1 MKHLSRATP
10 GEQQTW
16 DEVVRTLYLHARGL
30 GCSRE
35 EAEDLV
41 HDALEVT
48 VRDPSWYDQSRGPL
62 TRVLR
67 VVITNRVRDRYR
79 SRVVRRRSRKHL
91 ELLATTPERPDES
104 LDKDRAAALRLEL
117 LSALDDAEQ
126 LLFYTWMAQQRG
138 ELTGWTAADSLNIT
152 YREYEAR
159 KKRLRRRCRALLED
173 MGVATSDLWDLG
185 GRSTKKADR

>member
-1 MKHLSRATP
+1 MKDLGRSAP
-10 GEQQTW
+10 AEQQTW
-16 DEVVRTLYLHARGL
+16 DEVVRILYLHARGL

-48 VRDPSWYDQSRGPL
+48 VRDPSWYDRSRGPL

-67 VVITNRVRDRYR
+67 VVITNRVRDRFR
-79 SRVVRRRSRKHL
+79 SGVVRRRSRKHL
-91 ELLATTPERPDES
+91 ELLASRPDRPDEM
-104 LDKDRAAALRLEL
+104 LVRDRASGLRREL
-117 LSALDDAEQ
+117 LAALDDAEQ
-126 LLFYTWMAQQRG
+126 LLFYTWMSQQRG

-159 KKRLRRRCRALLED
+159 KKRLRRRCRRILED
-173 MGVATSDLWDLG
+173 MGVATDDLWDLG
-185 GRSTKKADR
+185 RPSAKKADR

>member
-1 MKHLSRATP
+1 MTSVKDPHRKPAPAT
-10 GEQQTW
+10 ETW
-16 DEVVRTLYLHARGL
+16 DDVVRTLYLHARGL

-48 VRDPSWYDQSRGPL
+48 VRDPSWYDRSRGPL

-79 SRVVRRRSRKHL
+79 AGVVRRRSRSHL
-91 ELLATTPERPDES
+91 ELLSKSPERPDET
-104 LDKDRAAALRLEL
+104 LGKERASELRREF
-117 LSALDDAEQ
+117 LSALDDGEQ

-159 KKRLRRRCRALLED
+159 KKRLRRRCRRILED
-173 MGVATSDLWDLG
+173 MGVSTDDLWDAG
-185 GRSTKKADR
+185 AKRVER